1 MVRGLLALLL
11 LGLTACAPLAPA
23 TQVQRF
29 QDAVLT
35 SDTVWRGSILIDGQ
49 VMVAKGVTLTIEPGS
64 DIAFVRKD
72 LNQDGLGDGTLVI
85 EGRLKAL
92 GTRAQP
98 IRFRSAAA
106 DPQPGDW
113 LEIHSDFSKEIHL
126 RYCEIR
132 DSAYTLHAHFSRGI
146 VEDCH
151 IHHNIDGCRLGE
163 ATFTLRHN
171 LIEHNQGKGI
181 NFRNATVDI
190 HRNII
195 RRNGAGIFLFESDRT
210 STIEQNNLY
219 ANRDNF
225 RLGDFYTADVRLGEN
240 WWGSADPQQA
250 EATIFDRRQDPTIG
264 GVTLN
269 PGPAPAWIEGAGPRD
284 SLSLRQSWQL
294 TTGGFVDAAAV
305 VAGDQAMVPGW
316 DERLYA
322 LSAAGRVRWQAH
334 LGEVADATPA
344 VDADSVYVQTWGRQV
359 LALARRDGVLRWRF
373 AYAPSLADDHRQ
385 GGLLRVNDLLLVP
398 AWNGTLYALDAASG
412 SLRWQYGTAGP
423 LRAAPVLDGDRIYL
437 AAGDGSLSALSLG
450 GSLLWSRSLAAPLLA
465 PPALS
470 AFGPVVVD
478 REGTLTGFDHD
489 GGERWRRPLAEACFY
504 GAPVVAGEA
513 IYLATAGGAL
523 WKLDAE
529 SGAVVWR
536 RPLAMASYATPLVEA
551 GRVFIGDNSG
561 LLSVIGAD
569 SGDLLGSFQVP
580 GAIQAQLVRFG
591 GRLLFGSRAGGL
603 HALELVSP
611 LANHHP

>member
-1 MVRGLLALLL
+1 MVTGLLALLL

-29 QDAVLT
+29 EDALLT
-35 SDTVWRGSILIDGQ
+35 ADTLWRGSILIDGQ
-49 VMVAKGVTLTIEPGS
+49 VKVAKGATLTIAPGS

-72 LNQDGLGDGTLVI
+72 LNQDGLGDGTLII
-85 EGRLKAL
+85 EGRLLAL
-92 GTRAQP
+92 GTRSQP

-132 DSAYTLHAHFSRGI
+132 DSAYTLHAHFTRGI

-171 LIEHNQGKGI
+171 LIEDNQGKGI
-181 NFRNATVDI
+181 NFRNATVEI
-190 HRNII
+190 RRNII
-195 RRNGAGIFLFESDRT
+195 RRNGAGIFLFESNR
-210 STIEQNNLY
+210 SATIEHNNLY

-225 RLGDFYTADVRLGEN
+225 RLGDFFTDDVQLGEN
-240 WWGSADPQQA
+240 WWGSADPQAVA
-250 EATIFDRRQDPTIG
+250 ESIFDRRQDPTIG
-264 GVTLN
+264 QVSLN
-269 PGPAPAWIEGAGPRD
+269 PGPAPAWVEGTGPRD
-284 SLSLRQSWQL
+284 ALTLRQAWRL
-294 TTGGFVDAAAV
+294 ETGGFVDATAV
-305 VAGDQAMVPGW
+305 VAGEQVFVPGW
-316 DERLYA
+316 DGQLYA
-322 LSAAGRVRWQAH
+322 LTAKGKIRWQAD
-334 LGEVADATPA
+334 LGAEADATPA
-344 VDADSVYVQTWGRQV
+344 VDANLVYVQTWGRQV
-359 LALARRDGVLRWRF
+359 LALARDDGSVRWRF

-412 SLRWQYGTAGP
+412 RLRWQYGTAGP
-423 LRAAPVLDGDRIYL
+423 LRAAPLLDGDRIYL
-437 AAGDGSLSALSLG
+437 AAGDGSLSALGLSG
-450 GSLLWSRSLAAPLLA
+450 ALLWSRSLAAPLLA
-465 PPALS
+465 SPALS
-470 AFGPVVVD
+470 DFGPVVVD
-478 REGTLTGFDHD
+478 REGTLIGFDRD
-489 GGERWRRPLAEACFY
+489 GAERWRRPLAEACFY

-536 RPLAMASYATPLVEA
+536 RPLTMASYATPLIED

-561 LLSVIGAD
+561 RLSVIGAD
-569 SGDLLGSFQVP
+569 SGDLLGSFPIQ
-580 GAIQAQLVRFG
+580 GAIQAQPVRFG
-591 GRLLFGSRAGGL
+591 GRLLFGGRDAGL
-603 HALELVSP
+603 HALELILPPALSCP
-611 LANHHP
+611 